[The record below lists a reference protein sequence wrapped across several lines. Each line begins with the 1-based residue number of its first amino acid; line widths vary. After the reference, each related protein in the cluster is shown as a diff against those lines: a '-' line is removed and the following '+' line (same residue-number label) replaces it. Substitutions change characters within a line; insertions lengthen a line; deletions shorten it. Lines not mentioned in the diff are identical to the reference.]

1 MIFYWPHLL
10 WLLAPVIVLAV
21 GDALRRGG
29 GESSRDWPKILR
41 AWAGARHAAV
51 GDGHHNPRGRLLL
64 WLGLALGIVALA
76 RPQWGRIEEPVFDQS
91 REIVIALDLS
101 RSMLAPDVRPS
112 RLERARL
119 LIQGLLDGLRGERV
133 GLVVFAG
140 TAFLQVPL
148 SADYEVLNG
157 FLPSLNPAFMP
168 LGGTDYEA
176 MLRAVLDAF
185 GASGTA
191 DRYLI
196 ILSDGESQTEAW
208 RSLVDNLRKKN
219 IRVIGLGVG
228 TAQGAFIPDEA
239 GSYVKDERGAVVLSK
254 LNSAT
259 LQELA
264 ASTNGV
270 YTDASTWV
278 DLGAVLKQTVAAGH
292 RGEFKDRIQ
301 VRQLERF
308 QVALAPA
315 LLCLLLSLWREF
327 PVRPRVRNLPLA
339 APSGNPG
346 PEAGKRA
353 PETGKPAPTKDDRA
367 PAAGPV
373 ATAVLLLII
382 ISGVGIP
389 APASA
394 AEDTS
399 LYAAPL
405 GKLVGRLSLQPGLS
419 ASDYASLARETV
431 TWGKRLQGAGQ
442 PVTPGPVHDALA
454 GVAAGEKLA
463 PKAADWSDFRSQL
476 EELLKKPPEPPPQEQ
491 PQNQQQKDQQQKDQD
506 QGQQQPQKSGGGSQ
520 DQKQEQQ
527 DRQQKPP
534 DQPQSQESPPTPKE
548 EPPPP
553 EKANTGETQ
562 KIGGQPSQRQ
572 DAKVDPSLAL
582 PIQKLDQ
589 LRNQD
594 SPAKLFQ
601 MMDSR
606 ENKTPPKKGR
616 DW

>member
-1 MIFYWPHLL
+1 MTFYWPHLL
-10 WLLAPVIVLAV
+10 WLLVPIIVLAV
-21 GDALRRGG
+21 GDAVRRGG

-51 GDGHHNPRGRLLL
+51 GNGHHNSRGRLLL
-64 WLGLALGIVALA
+64 WLGLAFGVVGLA

-148 SADYEVLNG
+148 SADYEVLNE

-168 LGGTDYEA
+168 VGGTDYEA

-185 GASGTA
+185 SASGTA

-196 ILSDGESQTEAW
+196 ILSDGESQTDAW
-208 RSLVDNLRKKN
+208 RSLVDDLRKKN

-228 TAQGAFIPDEA
+228 TAQGAFIPDET
-239 GSYVKDERGAVVLSK
+239 GGYVKDERGAVVLSK
-254 LNSAT
+254 LNSGT

-264 ASTNGV
+264 AATSGV

-292 RGEFKDRIQ
+292 RGEFKERVQ

-327 PVRPRVRNLPLA
+327 PVRPRVRDLPLTA
-339 APSGNPG
+339 L
-346 PEAGKRA
+346 
-353 PETGKPAPTKDDRA
+353 PARKS
-367 PAAGPV
+367 AGPDSTLQTT
-373 ATAVLLLII
+373 AGAAIAVLLSLA
-382 ISGVGIP
+382 SVPLLLTP
-389 APASA
+389 ARA

-405 GKLVGRLSLQPGLS
+405 GKLVGRLSTQPELS
-419 ASDYASLARETV
+419 AGDYATFAQETV

-454 GVAAGEKLA
+454 GVDAGEKLA
-463 PKAADWSDFRSQL
+463 PKAADWPQLRSQL
-476 EELLKKPPEPPPQEQ
+476 EDLFKNPPEPPPQQQ
-491 PQNQQQKDQQQKDQD
+491 PQNQKQKDQQQKDE
-506 QGQQQPQKSGGGSQ
+506 QQQQQNSGGGSQ
-520 DQKQEQQ
+520 DQQQEKRDRPQQQPAQPQTQDSPPKSQEQ
-527 DRQQKPP
+527 PP
-534 DQPQSQESPPTPKE
+534 
-548 EPPPP
+548 PPPP

-562 KIGGQPSQRQ
+562 KIGGQPRQ
-572 DAKVDPSLAL
+572 PRDAEADPSLVL

-594 SPAKLFQ
+594 SPAELFQ

-606 ENKTPPKKGR
+606 ENKPPPKKGR

>member
-1 MIFYWPHLL
+1 MIFCWPHLL
-10 WLLAPVIVLAV
+10 WLLVPVIVLAV
-21 GDALRRGG
+21 GDAIRRGG

-41 AWAGARHAAV
+41 AWAGPRQAAV
-51 GDGHHNPRGRLLL
+51 GNGHHNPRGRLLL
-64 WLGLALGIVALA
+64 WLGLAFGVVALA

-148 SADYEVLNG
+148 SADYEVLNE

-168 LGGTDYEA
+168 VGGTDYEA

-185 GASGTA
+185 SASGTA

-196 ILSDGESQTEAW
+196 ILSDGESQTDAW
-208 RSLVDNLRKKN
+208 RSLVDDLRKKN

-259 LQELA
+259 LQELSA
-264 ASTNGV
+264 ATNGV

-292 RGEFKDRIQ
+292 RGEFKERIQ

-308 QVALAPA
+308 QAALAPA

-339 APSGNPG
+339 ADPEKRPPDAAKRLVTAATITLLFLSGFRFPI
-346 PEAGKRA
+346 RA
-353 PETGKPAPTKDDRA
+353 F
-367 PAAGPV
+367 
-373 ATAVLLLII
+373 
-382 ISGVGIP
+382 
-389 APASA
+389 A

-399 LYAAPL
+399 AYVAPL
-405 GKLVGRLSLQPGLS
+405 SNLVGRLSVQPGLS
-419 ASDYASLARETV
+419 AGDYAALARETV

-454 GVAAGEKLA
+454 GVDAGERLA
-463 PKAADWSDFRSQL
+463 PKGADWPQFRSQL
-476 EELLKKPPEPPPQEQ
+476 EDLLKKPPEPPPP
-491 PQNQQQKDQQQKDQD
+491 PQNQEQKNQEQKDQEQKDQQQRQRE
-506 QGQQQPQKSGGGSQ
+506 QQQKSGSGSQ
-520 DQKQEQQ
+520 DQQQEKQNRPQQQPEKPQTQDSPPKPQEQ
-527 DRQQKPP
+527 PP
-534 DQPQSQESPPTPKE
+534 
-548 EPPPP
+548 PPPP

-562 KIGGQPSQRQ
+562 KIGGQPRQ
-572 DAKVDPSLAL
+572 PRDAKADPALVL

-594 SPAKLFQ
+594 SPAELFQ

-606 ENKTPPKKGR
+606 DNKPPPKKGR

>member
-10 WLLAPVIVLAV
+10 WLLLPVAV
-21 GDALRRGG
+21 CATVDAVRRGS
-29 GESSRDWPKILR
+29 GESARSWPKILR
-41 AWAGARHAAV
+41 AWAGARQAAV
-51 GDGHHNPRGRLLL
+51 GDVHRSTRGRLLL
-64 WLGLALGIVALA
+64 WLGLAFGVVALA
-76 RPQWGRIEEPVFDQS
+76 RPQWGRVEEPVFDQS

-148 SADYEVLNG
+148 SADYEVLNE

-168 LGGTDYEA
+168 VGGTNYEA

-185 GASGTA
+185 SASGTA

-208 RSLVDNLRKKN
+208 RVLVDRLRTKN
-219 IRVIGLGVG
+219 IRVISLGVG
-228 TAQGAFIPDEA
+228 TTEGAFIPDEA
-239 GSYVKDERGAVVLSK
+239 GGYMKDERGAVVLSK

-264 ASTNGV
+264 AATNGV

-278 DLGAVLKQTVAAGH
+278 DLGALLKQTVETGR
-292 RGEFKDRIQ
+292 RGEFKERIQ

-308 QVALAPA
+308 QWALAPA

-339 APSGNPG
+339 ADT
-346 PEAGKRA
+346 GKRT
-353 PETGKPAPTKDDRA
+353 PETGKT
-367 PAAGPV
+367 AAAVAATLFILLSGIRYPV
-373 ATAVLLLII
+373 SAT
-382 ISGVGIP
+382 
-389 APASA
+389 A

-399 LYAAPL
+399 AYAAPL
-405 GKLVGRLSLQPGLS
+405 SKLVERLSVLPGLS
-419 ASDYASLARETV
+419 ADDCATLARETI
-431 TWGKRLQGAGQ
+431 TWGQRLRNAGQ
-442 PVTPGPVHDALA
+442 AVMPGPVRDALA
-454 GVAAGEKLA
+454 GVDAGEKRA
-463 PKAADWSDFRSQL
+463 ARAADWPQLRRDL
-476 EELLKKPPEPPPQEQ
+476 EELLKKPPEPPPPPPQ
-491 PQNQQQKDQQQKDQD
+491 PEQQQQQQ
-506 QGQQQPQKSGGGSQ
+506 QQQ
-520 DQKQEQQ
+520 DQKQQSEQ
-527 DRQQKPP
+527 
-534 DQPQSQESPPTPKE
+534 DQSKNPEPTPQNQT
-548 EPPPP
+548 EPP
-553 EKANTGETQ
+553 KANTGETQ
-562 KIGGQPSQRQ
+562 KVGGRPQRPQ
-572 DAKVDPSLAL
+572 EAKSDPSMVL

-594 SPAKLFQ
+594 SPAELFQ
-601 MMDSR
+601 MLDSR
-606 ENKTPPKKGR
+606 EYKPTPKQGR
-616 DW
+616 NW